1 MQAKHI
7 QEWSIVRLPDGR
19 IGVLSHHATAG
30 RSLVLLENGSGVE
43 IKNTTELEC
52 VVTAAIGMQEYL
64 ALKYGEGGLTMR
76 ALDLPIES
84 LCICGKPLS
93 KHQGVVCLPESASQ

>member
-19 IGVLSHHATAG
+19 VGVLSHHAPTG
-30 RSLVLLENGSGVE
+30 RSIVLVTLEDVAVE
-43 IKNTTELEC
+43 IKNSTELEC

-64 ALKYGEGGLTMR
+64 ALKYGEGNLTMR
-76 ALDLPIES
+76 AVDPPSALP
-84 LCICGKPLS
+84 
-93 KHQGVVCLPESASQ
+93 SADDSTNSAGN